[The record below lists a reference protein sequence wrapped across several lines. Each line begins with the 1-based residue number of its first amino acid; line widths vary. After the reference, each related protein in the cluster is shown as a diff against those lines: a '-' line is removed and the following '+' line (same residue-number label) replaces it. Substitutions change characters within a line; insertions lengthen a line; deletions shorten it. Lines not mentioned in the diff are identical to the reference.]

1 MAHERWSRL
10 APLSGLLFVVV
21 VLVGGPVVT
30 GSTPGAHATAS
41 HVIAFYTAHRARERA
56 GVILVALS
64 MIPFV
69 AFAAALRARWRTGRG
84 AEGLS
89 ALMLAA
95 AVLAAAGVTVNEGV
109 GYALTDGPSRLS
121 ASTAETLNLL
131 SHDLVLTTA
140 TGMLSFGV
148 VSGLLVLRAR
158 VLPTWLGWS
167 AVVAGLL
174 FVTPIEVVGFAIL
187 VVWTSVVAV
196 LLAREAPAPYSSP
209 LSPGVTTPAS

>member
-1 MAHERWSRL
+1 
-10 APLSGLLFVVV
+10 LSGLLFAVM
-21 VLVGGPVVT
+21 VLIGGPVVT
-30 GSTPGAHATAS
+30 GSTPGAHATAR
-41 HVIAFYTAHRARERA
+41 HVIAFYNAHRERERA
-56 GVILVALS
+56 GAILVALS
-64 MIPFV
+64 TIPLV
-69 AFAAALRARWRTGRG
+69 AFAAALRARWRTRRG

-95 AVLAAAGVTVNEGV
+95 AVLAAVGVTVNEGV
-109 GYALTDGPSRLS
+109 GYALTDGPSQLS

-148 VSGLLVLRAR
+148 VSGLLVVRAR
-158 VLPTWLGWS
+158 VLPVWLGWS
-167 AVVAGLL
+167 AVITGLL
-174 FVTPIEVVGFAIL
+174 FVTPIEVIGFGLLVLWTTVVG
-187 VVWTSVVAV
+187 V